1 MASKHRYSSHIFS
14 GLLKSHS
21 AYSMD
26 FPIFTFQDVCVD
38 HHTGHISDLLQFHPA
53 NFLIQICYK
62 YWLPSLPAKVV
73 ALLACSQL
81 VPGDFQGHALPG
93 SFLIF
98 LSLWWNSVNILKY
111 VCKKQKQT
119 YLHSKVWIRRAE
131 LLDGIILT
139 GMVLFGAISLQIY
152 SVSGSQLMWILRL
165 HHTVIYIFYG
175 ILGVSKILGAT
186 INSFP
191 ASLTKLALSNAFFGQ
206 AFIMYNHTHG
216 RFTMDV
222 FLHKL
227 LVLATFLSG
236 LVSFMEILIKN
247 NITLELIRASLIILQ
262 GTWLWQMG
270 FVLYNPTG
278 GFEWDLT
285 DHQNNMLLTIYFCL
299 HCIFA
304 YITIGVNYAVITW
317 LVKWRLRKCS
327 FTQVPLLKATGQEQ
341 ESEEM

>member
-38 HHTGHISDLLQFHPA
+38 HHTGHISYLLQFHPA

-73 ALLACSQL
+73 ALLACS
-81 VPGDFQGHALPG
+81 H
-93 SFLIF
+93 
-98 LSLWWNSVNILKY
+98 
-111 VCKKQKQT
+111 
-119 YLHSKVWIRRAE
+119 
-131 LLDGIILT
+131 
-139 GMVLFGAISLQIY
+139 GAISLQIY

-175 ILGVSKILGAT
+175 ILGVTKILGAT

-285 DHQNNMLLTIYFCL
+285 DHHNNMLITIYFCL

-304 YITIGVNYAVITW
+304 YIIIGVNYAVITW